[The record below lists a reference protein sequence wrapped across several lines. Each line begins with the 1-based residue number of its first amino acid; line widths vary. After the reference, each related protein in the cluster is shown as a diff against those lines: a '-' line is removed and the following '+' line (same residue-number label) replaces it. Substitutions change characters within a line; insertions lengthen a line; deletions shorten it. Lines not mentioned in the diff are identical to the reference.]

1 MSRSEQDRQWVQVM
15 IMAHDPERGRL
26 AFSTKKLEPAPGDML
41 KDPAKVF
48 ARAEEMAQLFKIRV
62 AAAEQAAREEEARL
76 VQEFDAM
83 QRSQTPS
90 MSFPGAVPGDPYG
103 AQTGAQYGVKAP
115 AGYGAERG
123 VDTDLGMDPVVPHSS
138 LDTE

>member
-1 MSRSEQDRQWVQVM
+1 MQVM
-15 IMAHDPERGRL
+15 IMAHDRERGRL

-76 VQEFDAM
+76 L
-83 QRSQTPS
+83 
-90 MSFPGAVPGDPYG
+90 
-103 AQTGAQYGVKAP
+103 AQTDPMLAAVEQAEMVDELDVDSSIDDYYAQ
-115 AGYGAERG
+115 
-123 VDTDLGMDPVVPHSS
+123 
-138 LDTE
+138 